1 MKGLFLLIFMSCIFC
16 LSAQVGRARIV
27 DVFLIGGQS
36 NATGQGYVRNIPRSF
51 EVDTT
56 VMFYYSRY
64 LNGGKEVNVGA
75 SFVRHQSRT
84 TNSELN

>member
-64 LNGGKEVNVGA
+64 LNGGKGGERWRLLCQA
-75 SFVRHQSRT
+75 SESDDKFGV
-84 TNSELN
+84 